1 MLGGFVDKYKL
12 PLISSYTSINLT
24 DPAQRSATIAAAV
37 AVLTAVL
44 AGLLLHRLAIAPA
57 GAASPVVLIIVTI
70 GASLVL
76 RGLASIAF
84 GKQLHSLPG
93 FSGSEPIQVGGASIV
108 PQALWV
114 MAGVVVIVA
123 ACWLFLEHTLTG
135 KALRATAANRLAAML
150 VGIDTGSVVALSFAL
165 SAAIGAVAGVL
176 VTPIALTSY
185 DAGIM
190 LALKGFAAVVL
201 GGLGNPAGA
210 IAGGLVLGLVE
221 AYSAGY
227 LSSTYKDAVAFIVLI
242 AVLLAMPGGLL
253 GARTVERV

>member
-1 MLGGFVDKYKL
+1 
-12 PLISSYTSINLT
+12 
-24 DPAQRSATIAAAV
+24 
-37 AVLTAVL
+37 
-44 AGLLLHRLAIAPA
+44 
-57 GAASPVVLIIVTI
+57 
-70 GASLVL
+70 
-76 RGLASIAF
+76 
-84 GKQLHSLPG
+84 
-93 FSGSEPIQVGGASIV
+93 
-108 PQALWV
+108 
-114 MAGVVVIVA
+114 MA
-123 ACWLFLEHTLTG
+123 
-135 KALRATAANRLAAML
+135 N
-150 VGIDTGSVVALSFAL
+150 
-165 SAAIGAVAGVL
+165 GAVAGVL

-227 LSSTYKDAVAFIVLI
+227 LSSTYKDAVAFIVMI